1 MLPPLIVQQAL
12 DLGIRLI
19 AITDHNASANIAA
32 VQKAAL
38 GTELTVLPGMEL
50 QTKEE
55 VHNLCI
61 FDTLEQIN
69 TFQTWVDARLPDQE
83 NRPDFFGDQLVVDEN
98 GDFIRREPRLLLTSA
113 NTSIEEACA
122 KVHELGGM
130 FIPAHVNRQA
140 FGLLANLGMVPAELC
155 IEALEISRHLQPAD
169 APRLYPQIKGYPL
182 IRSGD
187 VHRLEEFLGV
197 NYFSVRSPTIPEM
210 QLAFRHSENRQID
223 IYN

>member
-19 AITDHNASANIAA
+19 AITDHNASANIVA

-69 TFQTWVDARLPDQE
+69 AFQTWVDARLPDQE

-98 GDFIRREPRLLLTSA
+98 GDFIRREPRLLLTSV

-122 KVHELGGM
+122 RVHELGGM

-169 APRLYPQIKGYPL
+169 ALRLFPQVKGYPL

-197 NYFSVRSPTIPEM
+197 NYFSVRSPTVSEL
-210 QLAFRHSENRQID
+210 QLAFGHRENRQID

>member
-12 DLGIRLI
+12 DLGINLI
-19 AITDHNASANIAA
+19 AITDHNATANVAA
-32 VQKAAL
+32 VQKAAQ
-38 GTELTVLPGMEL
+38 GTNLTVLPGMEL
-50 QTKEE
+50 QTREE

-61 FDTLEQIN
+61 FDTLEQASE
-69 TFQTWVDARLPDQE
+69 FQSWVDARLPDQE
-83 NRPDFFGDQLVVDEN
+83 NQPDFFGDQLIVDEN
-98 GDFIRREPRLLLTSA
+98 GDFLRRETRLLLTSA
-113 NTSIEEACA
+113 SCSIEEACA
-122 KVHELGGM
+122 RVHEIGGV

-155 IEALEISRHLQPAD
+155 IEGLEISRHLQPDEAL
-169 APRLYPQIKGYPL
+169 RKFPQIKNYTL

-197 NYFSVRSPTIPEM
+197 NYFTIRAPTMEELR
-210 QLAFRHSENRQID
+210 LAFRFAEKRQID

>member
-38 GTELTVLPGMEL
+38 GTELIVLPGMEL

-61 FDTLEQIN
+61 FDTLEQIH
-69 TFQTWVDARLPDQE
+69 TFQTWVDARMPDQE

-122 KVHELGGM
+122 RVHEIGGM

-155 IEALEISRHLQPAD
+155 IEGLEISRHLQPAD
-169 APRLYPQIKGYPL
+169 AVRLYPQVKGYPL

-197 NYFSVRSPTIPEM
+197 NYFSVRSPTISEL
-210 QLAFRHSENRQID
+210 QLAFSHSENRQLD